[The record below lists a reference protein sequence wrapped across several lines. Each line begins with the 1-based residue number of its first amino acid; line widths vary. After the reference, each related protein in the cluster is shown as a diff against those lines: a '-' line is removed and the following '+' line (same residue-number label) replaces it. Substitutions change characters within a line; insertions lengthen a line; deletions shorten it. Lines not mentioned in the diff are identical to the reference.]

1 MRRSL
6 ITATL
11 ALSAA
16 LSAVALTGCS
26 MSGASSQDSMPSVV
40 TQNSA
45 PRADVGYESAAGG
58 IAVGEDGTA
67 TPSGPRIITTVQVTV
82 TVDKPIDA
90 ADEAARIVDRAGG
103 TVANRSERAASE
115 SEPGSAQLTLRIPSA
130 KLTAT
135 LEELKALGVARN
147 TSIDSTDVTAQSEDL
162 DARIDALRTSVDRLL
177 DLMSRADSTEA
188 LIQIE
193 SALSDRQAN
202 LESLEAQK
210 RNLDDQVQLSTV
222 TLYLVSEK
230 DTPAETPDT
239 FWTGLVAGWNA
250 FVGFVSTAL
259 VVLGVLVPW
268 LVAAGI
274 VTAIVLVWVKLARR
288 RKATQASPAP

>member
-1 MRRSL
+1 
-6 ITATL
+6 
-11 ALSAA
+11 
-16 LSAVALTGCS
+16 
-26 MSGASSQDSMPSVV
+26 MSGASSQDSMPPVV
-40 TQNSA
+40 SQNSA
-45 PRADVGYESAAGG
+45 PQADFAYEAAGG
-58 IAVGEDGTA
+58 GVVGDDGVRVPT
-67 TPSGPRIITTVQVTV
+67 GPRIITTVQLTV
-82 TVDKPIDA
+82 TVDKPIEA
-90 ADEAARIVDRAGG
+90 ADDAARIVDRAGG

-130 KLTAT
+130 KVTAT
-135 LEELKALGVARN
+135 LEELKALGVPRN
-147 TSIDSTDVTAQSEDL
+147 TAIDSTDVTAQSEDL
-162 DARIDALRTSVDRLL
+162 DARIAALRTSVDRLL
-177 DLMSRADSTEA
+177 DLMSKADSTDA

-239 FWTGLVAGWNA
+239 FWTGLVAGWSA
-250 FVGFVSTAL
+250 FVGFVGTAL

-268 LVAAGI
+268 LIAAGI
-274 VTAIVLVWVKLARR
+274 VAAIVLVWIRLARR
-288 RKATQASPAP
+288 RKAAQASPAP

>member
-16 LSAVALTGCS
+16 LSAVVLTGCS
-26 MSGASSQDSMPSVV
+26 MSGASSQDSMPPVV
-40 TQNSA
+40 SQNSA
-45 PRADVGYESAAGG
+45 PQADFAYEAAGG
-58 IAVGEDGTA
+58 GVVGDDGVRVPT
-67 TPSGPRIITTVQVTV
+67 GPRIITTVQLTV
-82 TVDKPIDA
+82 TVDKPIEA
-90 ADEAARIVDRAGG
+90 ADDAARIVDRAGG

-130 KLTAT
+130 KVTAT
-135 LEELKALGVARN
+135 LEELKALGVPRN
-147 TSIDSTDVTAQSEDL
+147 TAIDSTDVTAQSEDL
-162 DARIDALRTSVDRLL
+162 DARIAALRTSVDRLL
-177 DLMSRADSTEA
+177 DLMSKADSTDA

-239 FWTGLVAGWNA
+239 FWTGLVAGWSA
-250 FVGFVSTAL
+250 FVGFVGTAL

-268 LVAAGI
+268 LIAAGI
-274 VTAIVLVWVKLARR
+274 VAAIVLVWIRLARR
-288 RKATQASPAP
+288 RKAAQASPAP